1 MTFMDALLKHNRPIW
16 DACIATPFLSELA
29 DGSLPPAH
37 FAGYMLQDAIYLNH
51 YARSVGIA
59 IACAQHF
66 DELRLFGELLR
77 AVTDAVAVP
86 VIASGGAGCAED
98 FVKLFQ
104 EIPAVDAGLAASVFH
119 FGEVDIRD
127 LKKLLQEHDITVR
140 L

>member
-1 MTFMDALLKHNRPIW
+1 M
-16 DACIATPFLSELA
+16 A
-29 DGSLPPAH
+29 DG
-37 FAGYMLQDAIYLNH
+37 AGEVVVNSIDTDGVKN
-51 YARSVGIA
+51 G
-59 IACAQHF
+59 F
-66 DELRLFGELLR
+66 DLELLR

-86 VIASGGAGCAED
+86 VIASGGAGRAED

>member
-1 MTFMDALLKHNRPIW
+1 MTKIISDNVSI
-16 DACIATPFLSELA
+16 
-29 DGSLPPAH
+29 
-37 FAGYMLQDAIYLNH
+37 
-51 YARSVGIA
+51 
-59 IACAQHF
+59 
-66 DELRLFGELLR
+66 
-77 AVTDAVAVP
+77 P

-127 LKKLLQEHDITVR
+127 LKKILQEHDITVR

>member
-1 MTFMDALLKHNRPIW
+1 MQAAIQATFYDDENPQVIGGVTVPGEKTNLYT
-16 DACIATPFLSELA
+16 ATSDF
-29 DGSLPPAH
+29 
-37 FAGYMLQDAIYLNH
+37 
-51 YARSVGIA
+51 
-59 IACAQHF
+59 
-66 DELRLFGELLR
+66 
-77 AVTDAVAVP
+77 VTDAVAVP

-127 LKKLLQEHDITVR
+127 LKKLLQEHGITVR